1 MFTKVSKDPAVFVQ
15 MGVTEDELR
24 NDTNPGFQARER
36 QDLAFQVENTSF
48 IVKTIKQLFFFLNAQ
63 RGTFIYR
70 KLQAEMMKLQY

>member
-36 QDLAFQVENTSF
+36 QDLAFQVESTSF
-48 IVKTIKQLFFFLNAQ
+48 IVKTIKQHPNYSSTNEQNDISVQFSQSVSDLA
-63 RGTFIYR
+63 R
-70 KLQAEMMKLQY
+70 